1 MFPIYYDDLT
11 EEEKENGKEISVKL
25 STPLEQGMQVTV
37 TIEPTSEWY
46 AYSQDT
52 RDYGGKGESVQNTTG
67 FVLDSGK
74 YTMDTTLVATSA
86 NDDTGEAVAVYL
98 TINDR

>member
-1 MFPIYYDDLT
+1 
-11 EEEKENGKEISVKL
+11 
-25 STPLEQGMQVTV
+25 MQVTV

-67 FVLDSGK
+67 FVFDSGK